1 MSPRLLLELGRC
13 FFCGIGVFV
22 LFTLRCTVYLL
33 YSPIWWVFISGL
45 VISLKNDG
53 SGFCHSSAV
62 FLASIPLIITTLGIL
77 GASIRTCKPLYAY
90 VLPHNIP
97 VSRLENLYVYLT
109 TTYYLYIM
117 RLRIGNTHRPVTA
130 ILGCK
135 YGAKS
140 MGGSICSHNR
150 NVTLPHRV
158 NSTWCGA

>member
-1 MSPRLLLELGRC
+1 MTKVQSQKFSSQILDPKNLCTSYAWLCALPS
-13 FFCGIGVFV
+13 
-22 LFTLRCTVYLL
+22 TL
-33 YSPIWWVFISGL
+33 
-45 VISLKNDG
+45 N
-53 SGFCHSSAV
+53 
-62 FLASIPLIITTLGIL
+62 SIPLIITTLGNL
-77 GASIRTCKPLYAY
+77 DASVRTCKPLYAY

-97 VSRLENLYVYLT
+97 VSRLETLYVYLT

-158 NSTWCGA
+158 NSTHITE